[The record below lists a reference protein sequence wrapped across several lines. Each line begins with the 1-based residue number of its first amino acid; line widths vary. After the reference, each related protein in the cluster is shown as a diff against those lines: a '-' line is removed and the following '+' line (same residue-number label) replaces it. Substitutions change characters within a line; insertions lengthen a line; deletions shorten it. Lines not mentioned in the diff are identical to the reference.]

1 VLPSS
6 RTVRARDGGSAAA
19 ELVLVT
25 PLLLAILMLIVA
37 AGRLVL
43 ARSQVDG
50 AAAQAARAASLA
62 ADAADAGP
70 AADAAAR
77 AALADDTITCGQLTV
92 TADTA
97 DFTPGG
103 QVSVTISCTVSLSG
117 LLLLRL
123 PGSETFTATAAAPID
138 EFRVVSLGFRNSEGS
153 SAANPSTGGAL

>member
-1 VLPSS
+1 MPRSP
-6 RTVRARDGGSAAA
+6 RPAHARDSGSAAA

-25 PLLLAILMLIVA
+25 PLLLIMLMLIVA

-62 ADAADAGP
+62 AGAAAAGP
-70 AADAAAR
+70 AADAAAQ
-77 AALADDTITCGQLTV
+77 AALAGDTITCGQLTV

-97 DFTPGG
+97 DFAPGG
-103 QVSVTISCTVSLSG
+103 EVSVTVSCTVSLSG

-123 PGSETFTATAAAPID
+123 PGSETLTATATAPID
-138 EFRVVSLGFRNSEGS
+138 EFRVIAPGPQAAGS
-153 SAANPSTGGAL
+153 GP

>member
-1 VLPSS
+1 MPPCS
-6 RTVRARDGGSAAA
+6 RPARARDGGSAAA

-25 PLLLAILMLIVA
+25 PLLLIMLMLIVA

-62 ADAADAGP
+62 ADAAAAGP
-70 AADAAAR
+70 AAGAAAR
-77 AALADDTITCGQLTV
+77 AALAGDAITCSQLTV
-92 TADTA
+92 TADTT

-103 QVSVTISCTVSLSG
+103 QVSVTVSCTVSLSG

-123 PGSETFTATAAAPID
+123 PGSETLTAAAAAPID
-138 EFRVVSLGFRNSEGS
+138 EFRTV
-153 SAANPSTGGAL
+153 APAPQTGGSGP